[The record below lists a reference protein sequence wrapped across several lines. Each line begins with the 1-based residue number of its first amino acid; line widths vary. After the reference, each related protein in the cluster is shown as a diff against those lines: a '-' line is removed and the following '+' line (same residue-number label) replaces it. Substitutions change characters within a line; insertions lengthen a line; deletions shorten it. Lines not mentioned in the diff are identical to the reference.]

1 MRARLRPI
9 DPSYRTA
16 PERTRQK
23 AVTSLHG
30 SRVMQCKQKGTRV
43 TCTMRIQSSRQQ
55 RRARYD
61 RCIRRSA
68 SVSPP
73 WISFCAGPRLGLFIL
88 FLVFSLSRYAAMRK
102 RSHRKVAPPQ
112 SSEIKEWFLFFSPS
126 ISLCTMC
133 PIIIFPVKVMP
144 LRLSER

>member
-68 SVSPP
+68 SVSLHPGSP
-73 WISFCAGPRLGLFIL
+73 FALALASDFSSF
-88 FLVFSLSRYAAMRK
+88 SSS
-102 RSHRKVAPPQ
+102 SHCRVT
-112 SSEIKEWFLFFSPS
+112 SP
-126 ISLCTMC
+126 
-133 PIIIFPVKVMP
+133 
-144 LRLSER
+144 

>member
-68 SVSPP
+68 SVSLQPGSPFALDPP
-73 WISFCAGPRLGLFIL
+73 DPRTFHPFPHLFT
-88 FLVFSLSRYAAMRK
+88 VAMRK
-102 RSHRKVAPPQ
+102 RSHCKPPRLRNPFF
-112 SSEIKEWFLFFSPS
+112 FL
-126 ISLCTMC
+126 SLLNQ
-133 PIIIFPVKVMP
+133 FHNVSDSNLPVKA
-144 LRLSER
+144 